1 MTKRLPIAVA
11 IDAALIIAFAVIG
24 RRTHDGESGVGY
36 VLEIASPFLIG
47 YVVAVAISRLDRG
60 PIDVRR
66 AVPLAIL
73 TVIFGLALRSL
84 VFDRGIAPAFMT
96 VALITITVLLVGWRL
111 VAGHFFIDRWVHQ
124 RPGPITEFSPPREL
138 TPDEERVI
146 RWLLQNSPVPAS
158 AQFTPKVE
166 SLRVVD
172 ESAGAGWMI
181 RFVLLGE
188 SERKTTTGLT
198 VVAEAHAIQPQPSGA
213 PGEMILL
220 ASDDSLFSLELV
232 WQDDREAHGP
242 LPPEQLQIGPLFG
255 SADVPG
261 HR

>member
-1 MTKRLPIAVA
+1 MTRRLSIAVA
-11 IDAALIIAFAVIG
+11 IDAALIIVFAAIG
-24 RRTHDGESGVGY
+24 RRTHDGGSGVGY

-47 YVVAVAISRLDRG
+47 YVLTAAICRLDRG
-60 PIDVRR
+60 PFDARR
-66 AVPLAIL
+66 AARVAIL
-73 TVIFGLALRSL
+73 TAVFGLALRSL
-84 VFDRGIAPAFMT
+84 AFDRGIAPAFMT

-111 VAGHFFIDRWVHQ
+111 VASHFVIDRWVVQ
-124 RPGPITEFSPPREL
+124 GPGPITEFSPPRQL
-138 TPDEERVI
+138 TSDEERVI
-146 RWLLQNSPVPAS
+146 RWLLQNSPVPAA
-158 AQFTPKVE
+158 AQFEPQVE

-198 VVAEAHAIQPQPSGA
+198 VVAEAHAIHPQPDGA
-213 PGEMILL
+213 LGEMILL

-232 WQDDREAHGP
+232 GYDDREAHGP

-261 HR
+261 DR